1 MSLSTLTL
9 PDGISLIHITEWE
22 NRHQNF
28 RVTFAKDAC
37 FNMRLPFDFSEHE
50 KNYKATTENFQWL
63 IKYAI
68 ERGIRLRAMGGG
80 WSFTDVAVGD
90 GIVDTREL
98 RDFFNINESFLSAQ
112 YLANGGKASNLI
124 FTQCGMSMLQISKRT

>member
-9 PDGISLIHITEWE
+9 PDGISFIPITEWE

-37 FNMRLPFDFSEHE
+37 FNMRLPFPFDEHA
-50 KNYKATTENFQWL
+50 KNYQATTKNFQWL
-63 IKYAI
+63 IRYAI
-68 ERGIRLRAMGGG
+68 ERGLRLRAMGGG

-98 RDFFNINESFLSAQ
+98 RDFYNINESFLSAQ
-112 YLANGGKASNLI
+112 YLANGGKAVTLFSHNAV
-124 FTQCGMSMLQISKRT
+124 